1 MITVTFYGIF
11 MINQH
16 CVDFNSGVGELHS
29 PRLQPIKENRERV
42 EMMEIIVGILKQK
55 ILWIG
60 LAVMILFA
68 SVLTIAL
75 LGSTINAELKGAPM
89 ALVLQDEGVA
99 LQSGVELNFGQKIVE
114 SVMTSIGGQDN
125 SAFKWTILTDKSEAM
140 DAMND
145 QKYYGALIIPKDF
158 SKKVMS
164 VTSANQ
170 TPGEVEV
177 YVNNGMS
184 QTVANI
190 LTQVVGKMETG
201 INDKLR
207 TQLAAQLASATKQ
220 TPEIGQSPSKQT
232 SQTASAQA
240 AAMQAQRQMMQ
251 NLQQNTLVSFTI
263 DKVNVIPDHSANGNA
278 PVSVTMLAWMTGLI
292 SSILLFFVIK
302 KVEQT
307 KKTEKALTI
316 GIQIVC
322 AIAFCFIA
330 SLVILI
336 VGNGLLKMTVPNS
349 FEFCLYFTLISFSF
363 FLMQSMLV
371 NGLGAQGIVLV
382 MLVFFFGL
390 PMISL
395 PYEMLSSASKFWLY
409 SWMPLRF
416 GVEVM
421 RDFFYFAG
429 TNMIKPM
436 TSLLSAG
443 AICLVLSFLSVFMPV
458 KKSKTSNLGF

>member
-1 MITVTFYGIF
+1 MITLIFYDIF
-11 MINQH
+11 IINQH

-29 PRLQPIKENRERV
+29 PRLQPKKEIMERV
-42 EMMEIIVGILKQK
+42 EMMEFIVGILKQK

-60 LAVMILFA
+60 LAVVIVFA

-99 LQSGVELNFGQKIVE
+99 LQSGVNLNFGQKIVD
-114 SVMTSIGGQDN
+114 SVITLDSQDN
-125 SAFKWTILTDKSEAM
+125 SAFKWTILTDENQAM
-140 DAMND
+140 DAMNN

-164 VTSANQ
+164 VISANQ

-177 YVNNGMS
+177 YINNGMS

-190 LTQVVGKMETG
+190 LTQVMEKMETG

-240 AAMQAQRQMMQ
+240 AAMQAQRQIMQ

-292 SSILLFFVIK
+292 LSILLFFVIK
-302 KVEQT
+302 KVEPT

-336 VGNGLLKMTVPNS
+336 VGNGLLKMTIPNS

-458 KKSKTSNLGF
+458 KKSKTSSLGF

>member
-1 MITVTFYGIF
+1 M
-11 MINQH
+11 
-16 CVDFNSGVGELHS
+16 GELHS
-29 PRLQPIKENRERV
+29 PRLQPKKEIMERV
-42 EMMEIIVGILKQK
+42 EMMEFIVGILKQK

-60 LAVMILFA
+60 LAVVIVFA

-99 LQSGVELNFGQKIVE
+99 LQSGVNLNFGQKIVD
-114 SVMTSIGGQDN
+114 SVITLDSQDN
-125 SAFKWTILTDKSEAM
+125 SAFKWTILTDENQAM
-140 DAMND
+140 DAMNN

-164 VTSANQ
+164 VISANQ

-177 YVNNGMS
+177 YINNGMS

-190 LTQVVGKMETG
+190 LTQVMEKMETG

-240 AAMQAQRQMMQ
+240 AAMQAQRQIMQ

-292 SSILLFFVIK
+292 LSILLFFVIK
-302 KVEQT
+302 KVEPT

-336 VGNGLLKMTVPNS
+336 VGNGLLKMTIPNS

-458 KKSKTSNLGF
+458 KKSKTSSLGF

>member
-1 MITVTFYGIF
+1 LITVTFYDIF
-11 MINQH
+11 IINQH

-29 PRLQPIKENRERV
+29 PRLQPKKENRERV
-42 EMMEIIVGILKQK
+42 EIMEIIVGILKQK

-60 LAVMILFA
+60 LAVVILFA

-99 LQSGVELNFGQKIVE
+99 LQSGVELNFGQKIVD

-125 SAFKWTILTDKSEAM
+125 SAFKWTILTDKNEAM

-177 YVNNGMS
+177 YINNGMS
-184 QTVANI
+184 QTVANV
-190 LTQVVGKMETG
+190 LTQVMEKMETG

-251 NLQQNTLVSFTI
+251 SLQQNTLVSFTI

-278 PVSVTMLAWMTGLI
+278 PVSVTMLAWMTGLT

-302 KVEQT
+302 KVEPT
-307 KKTEKALTI
+307 KKRKRRLRLEYR
-316 GIQIVC
+316 
-322 AIAFCFIA
+322 
-330 SLVILI
+330 
-336 VGNGLLKMTVPNS
+336 S
-349 FEFCLYFTLISFSF
+349 F
-363 FLMQSMLV
+363 V
-371 NGLGAQGIVLV
+371 
-382 MLVFFFGL
+382 
-390 PMISL
+390 
-395 PYEMLSSASKFWLY
+395 
-409 SWMPLRF
+409 PLRF
-416 GVEVM
+416 
-421 RDFFYFAG
+421 A
-429 TNMIKPM
+429 
-436 TSLLSAG
+436 SLLRW
-443 AICLVLSFLSVFMPV
+443 LS
-458 KKSKTSNLGF
+458 